1 MLSRVGKAKLET
13 EMQKVM
19 LLEVIFDTVK
29 VGKSSQKKGEEAK
42 ERP

>member
-1 MLSRVGKAKLET
+1 MLNRVGNAKLET
-13 EMQKVM
+13 KIKKVM

-29 VGKSSQKKGEEAK
+29 VGKSSQEKGEEAK